1 MHRNRKFHKH
11 GPYHSHGFT
20 LLEVVMAM
28 AVAVTLAAITLPVV
42 KTSLANYR
50 MSAAVS
56 TVTGAINST
65 RYRAIYNGYQHSLAF
80 SKANGSTI
88 TAAQYQLGSMVPPA
102 TTFSNVG
109 NAVPVVSPD
118 ITLNSDVTLVFSP
131 GGKVTATTGSL
142 TNIKLTYRQGMND
155 AQSRTISVSAY
166 GNITVT
172 NP

>member
-1 MHRNRKFHKH
+1 MHRNRKFRRQ
-11 GPYHSHGFT
+11 SLDRSRGFT

-28 AVAVTLAAITLPVV
+28 AVAIILTAISMPLV

-50 MSAAVS
+50 MSAAVNS
-56 TVTGAINST
+56 VTGAINST
-65 RYRAIYNGYQHSLAF
+65 RYRAIYNGYQHNLTF

-88 TAAQYQLGSMVPPA
+88 YAPQYQLGSMVPPA

-109 NAVPVVSPD
+109 AVVPVTSPD
-118 ITLNSDVTLVFSP
+118 VTLNSDVTLVFYP

-142 TNIKLTYRQGMND
+142 TNIKLTYRQGMSD
-155 AQSRTISVSAY
+155 SQSRTISVTAY
-166 GNITVT
+166 GNISVT